1 MREIKQTKGFR
12 QSLKRLSR
20 GIYGKLLVMP
30 DGELWQVVRLLA
42 NDIPLPPKYQ
52 DHPLHGKYE
61 GARDCHIRPDLVL
74 VYKYEGDYLLIL
86 DMFGSLSEL
95 FGL

>member
-1 MREIKQTKGFR
+1 MREVKQTKGFR

-20 GIYGKLLVMP
+20 GTYRKLLVMP

-42 NDIPLPPKYQ
+42 NDIPLPPKYR
-52 DHPLHGKYE
+52 DHQLHGELE

-74 VYKYEGDYLLIL
+74 VYKYEGDYLVIL
-86 DMFGSLSEL
+86 DMLGSHAEL

>member
-1 MREIKQTKGFR
+1 MREVKQTKGFR

-20 GIYGKLLVMP
+20 GVYRKLLVMP

-42 NDIPLPPKYQ
+42 NDILLPPKYQ

-61 GARDCHIRPDLVL
+61 GARDCVKDSQPLS
-74 VYKYEGDYLLIL
+74 LLREKFAPHSVVC
-86 DMFGSLSEL
+86 DHRSSSSYYP
-95 FGL
+95 